1 MGDDRTLI
9 EKLRAMAAD
18 TSSPQEAE
26 IARAKLETMGA
37 SPPPPTPPAP
47 PVAPGPEPER
57 DSWVIFTTTGS
68 SSTTSSGSFN
78 VRWEFRGTPD
88 FYDRWANKPKE

>member
-37 SPPPPTPPAP
+37 SPPPPTPPPA
-47 PVAPGPEPER
+47 AELPGR
-57 DSWVIFTTTGS
+57 Y
-68 SSTTSSGSFN
+68 
-78 VRWEFRGTPD
+78 RR
-88 FYDRWANKPKE
+88 